1 MSLESLAGQ
10 LGRVDPQMQRFIQIE
25 TEKQRFQV
33 LVHGLAEQ
41 CWDVCMD
48 KPSSRLESK
57 TESCLAN
64 CVNRFIDTS
73 NFVVNRL
80 EKTQQFAPASSEL
93 DLD

>member
-48 KPSSRLESK
+48 KPSSRLDSK
-57 TESCLAN
+57 TENCLSN

-80 EKTQQFAPASSEL
+80 EKTQQFSSAPSEL
-93 DLD
+93 DLE